1 VESLQHWQQQSGQLM
16 HVISLLEKEFGNAPP
31 KKDMLP
37 MQPGGVPATYV
48 NVADLMRDVRFRPVD
63 DD

>member
-1 VESLQHWQQQSGQLM
+1 M
-16 HVISLLEKEFGNAPP
+16 HVISLLEKEFGNVPP

-48 NVADLMRDVRFRPVD
+48 NVADLIRDVRFRPVD